1 MAGATF
7 SDYDPA
13 LKEIYSEAH
22 TMSLA
27 FVRNVLLGTLPK
39 ERSGGDYFVQN
50 IHTNAPGGSSATF
63 SKAKTNG
70 TASKMSKLNITR
82 ISMFQ
87 RIGVDLHLFL
97 SAKKTEESI
106 VKITTE
112 FDNGFKE
119 LAAKIERRLF
129 RSSSGKIGKVATSTT
144 VSGATIIL
152 TDKADAFNFQP
163 GDKLNFCATESGSS
177 VRSGGTLSGIL
188 TVSSVDTDAGT
199 VLTAGS
205 NMSSE
210 AGVATG
216 DFIYQDGDYDACIS
230 GLESWLPGDPATRA
244 TALSTSFFGL
254 TRSTNP
260 QKLGG
265 IFVNGATLGGDIND
279 IFIKLAAELSKF
291 GGEPDLVIMPIDAFT
306 DLQRIWKTTGQPYV
320 NVQISGTDRASNGS
334 PIVISKIAPGMK
346 AQIGAFMVTIVPS
359 RYCPSNRMYM
369 LETSTWTIRHVGSKL
384 PCFML
389 EEVEG
394 EMLRLDTTGSTVPE
408 AECWLAGY
416 TNLGCEAPGRNGV
429 AYLPTN

>member
-7 SDYDPA
+7 SDWDPA

-50 IHTNAPGGSSATF
+50 IHTNAPGGSSATWA
-63 SKAKTNG
+63 KAKVNG

-82 ISMFQ
+82 VSMFQ
-87 RIGVDLHLFL
+87 RVGIDLHLLL
-97 SAKKTEESI
+97 SAKRTEESI
-106 VKITTE
+106 VKVTNE

-129 RSSSGKIGKVATSTT
+129 RSSSGAIGKVASSTT
-144 VSGATIIL
+144 VTSAVIYL

-163 GDKLNFCATESGSS
+163 GDKLNFCATESGST
-177 VRSGGTLSGIL
+177 VRSGGSLSGIA

-199 VLTAGS
+199 VTTAGT
-205 NMSSE
+205 NLSSE
-210 AGVATG
+210 TGMAVA
-216 DFIYQDGDYDACIS
+216 DFIYQDGDYDACLA
-230 GLESWLPGDPATRA
+230 GLESWLPGDPSTRA
-244 TALSTSFFGL
+244 TKLATSFFGL
-254 TRSTNP
+254 TRSSNP
-260 QKLGG
+260 QNLGG
-265 IFVNGATLGGDIND
+265 VFVNGATLGGDIND
-279 IFIKLAAELSKF
+279 VFIKLQAEMSKF
-291 GGEPDLVIMPIDAFT
+291 GGVPDLVIMPVDAFA

-320 NVQISGTDRASNGS
+320 NVQVSGTDRASNGS
-334 PIVISKIAPGMK
+334 PIVISKIAPGIK
-346 AQIGAFMVTIVPS
+346 AQIGSFMVTIVPS

-369 LETSTWTIRHVGSKL
+369 LETGTWTLRYVGSKL

-408 AECWLAGY
+408 AECYLAGY
-416 TNLGCEAPGRNGV
+416 CNLGCEAPGRNGV
-429 AYLPTN
+429 AYLPTA

>member
-1 MAGATF
+1 MGATF

-13 LKEIYSEAH
+13 LKEIYSEAR
-22 TMSLA
+22 TASLA
-27 FVRNVLLGTLPK
+27 FVKNVLLGTLPK

-50 IHTNAPGGSSATF
+50 IHTSAPGGSSATW

-70 TASKMSKLNITR
+70 TASRMSKLNITR

-87 RIGVDLHLFL
+87 RIGVDLHLFS
-97 SAKKTEESI
+97 SAKKSDESI

-119 LAAKIERRLF
+119 LSAKIERRLF
-129 RSSSGKIGKVATSTT
+129 RSSSGKIGKVATTTT

-163 GDKLNFCATESGSS
+163 GDKLNFCATETGSS

-199 VLTAGS
+199 ILTAGS
-205 NMSSE
+205 DMNAE

-216 DFIYQDGDYDACIS
+216 DFIYQDGDYDLCIS
-230 GLESWLPGDPATRA
+230 GLESWLPGDPSTRA
-244 TALSTSFFGL
+244 TVLGTSFFGL
-254 TRSTNP
+254 TRSTSP

-265 IFVNGATLGGDIND
+265 VFVNGATLGGDIND

-306 DLQRIWKTTGQPYV
+306 DLQRIWKGHTPYT
-320 NVQISGTDRASNGS
+320 NVQIAGTDSSGANVLR
-334 PIVISKIAPGMK
+334 ISKIAPGMK
-346 AQIGAFMVTIVPS
+346 AQIGAFMLTIVPS

-369 LETSTWTIRHVGSKL
+369 LETSTWTIRYVGSKL

-389 EEVEG
+389 EEVG
-394 EMLRLDTTGSTVPE
+394 DQMLRLDTTGSTVPE
-408 AECWLAGY
+408 VECWLAGY
-416 TNLGCEAPGRNGV
+416 ANLGCEAPGRNGV
-429 AYLPTN
+429 AYLPTA